1 MNSEKMLPAG
11 TWLQVARL
19 PLGITSEELSGLF
32 QRHGVNIP
40 PEYISIRQFTVH
52 AGALIS
58 LDKPIIADLLNFA
71 MHGAGAELDGIEFH
85 SEPPYRK
92 KERPSTMAGPVLTP
106 NYYAS

>member
-40 PEYISIRQFTVH
+40 PECISIRQFNAR

-71 MHGAGAELDGIEFH
+71 MQGAGAELDEIEFRA
-85 SEPPYRK
+85 EPPYSK
-92 KERPSTMAGPVLTP
+92 KERPSIAGPVLTP